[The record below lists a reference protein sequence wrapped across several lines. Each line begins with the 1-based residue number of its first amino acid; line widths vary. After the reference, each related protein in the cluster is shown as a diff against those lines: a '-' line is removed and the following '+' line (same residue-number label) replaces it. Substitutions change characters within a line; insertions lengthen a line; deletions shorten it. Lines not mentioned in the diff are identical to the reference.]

1 MPASLSD
8 FLYFPYFINL
18 STMADGSKASIERLK
33 FSNFKLKTLLNITE
47 TIITNS
53 PVDRLLAEFK
63 GILQTQLNIGK
74 ILIYILQG
82 REWRVILKSGVN
94 LSEYESIV
102 PDRDL
107 AHITDISGAHYSGL
121 SCISDFDFIIPIIK
135 DGRQIAFVIIGDLDE
150 DEKGMASSIKHLQF
164 VQTLSNIIIV
174 SIENHRLM
182 EENMKQAKLKEEMAL
197 ASRMQNMLVPKTD
210 IFHDNPNICVDKF
223 YLPHYEVGGDYYDFD
238 YLGDN
243 GMFFC
248 IADVSGKGM
257 SAAILMSNFQA
268 SLKALITPEISLSEL
283 VSRLN
288 GIVVRNAEG
297 DRFITLFIGRYD
309 FATHTLRY
317 VNAGHNAP
325 LLYNRNT
332 SSLTYLTKGCPGLG
346 MLDELPCVH
355 EGSIKLDSS
364 SKLLCFTDGVVEIE
378 RDGLPDFGQNVV
390 EQCVA
395 TPCDIH
401 DTMSNLLREL
411 DIQRSNKSIRDDVT
425 ILGIDFII

>member
-1 MPASLSD
+1 
-8 FLYFPYFINL
+8 
-18 STMADGSKASIERLK
+18 MADGSRASIERLK
-33 FSNFKLKTLLNITE
+33 FSNFKLKTLLNITRS
-47 TIITNS
+47 IITNS
-53 PVDRLLAEFK
+53 PVGQLLAEYQELLEK
-63 GILQTQLNIGK
+63 QLNIGK
-74 ILIYILQG
+74 VLIYIRQDND
-82 REWRVILKSGVN
+82 WNVILKSGVD
-94 LSEYESIV
+94 STEYEYID
-102 PDRDL
+102 PARDL
-107 AHITDISGAHYSGL
+107 TEITDITGTHYTGL
-121 SCISDFDFIIPIIK
+121 TNVKGFDFIIPIIK
-135 DGRQIAFVIIGDLDE
+135 DSKPIAYVIIGDMDDE
-150 DEKGMASSIKHLQF
+150 EKGMASSIKHLQF

-268 SLKALITPEISLSEL
+268 SLKALITPEISLSAL

-288 GIVVRNAEG
+288 SIVVRNAEG

-309 FATHTLRY
+309 FISHTLTY

-325 LLYNRNT
+325 LLYNRKNGE
-332 SSLTYLTKGCPGLG
+332 LTCLTKGCPGLG
-346 MLDELPCVH
+346 MLDELPCVN
-355 EGSIKLDSS
+355 EGVVVLDSD

-378 RDGLPDFGQNVV
+378 RDGIPDFGQNVV

-395 TPCDIH
+395 SADSIH
-401 DTMSNLLREL
+401 DTVATLLKDL

-425 ILGIDFII
+425 LLGIDFFV

>member
-1 MPASLSD
+1 M
-8 FLYFPYFINL
+8 
-18 STMADGSKASIERLK
+18 TDGSKASIERLR

-53 PVDRLLAEFK
+53 PVDRLLAEFQ

-74 ILIYILQG
+74 ILIFILQG
-82 REWRVILKSGVN
+82 SEWHVILKTGVDA
-94 LSEYESIV
+94 SEYDTIQ
-102 PDRDL
+102 PDRDFSK
-107 AHITDISGAHYSGL
+107 ITDISGTHYTGL
-121 SCISDFDFIIPIIK
+121 SCMSGFDFIIPIIK
-135 DGRQIAFVIIGDLDE
+135 DGKQIAYVIIGDLDE

-182 EENMKQAKLKEEMAL
+182 EENMRQAKLKEEMDL
-197 ASRMQNMLVPKTD
+197 ASRMQNMLVPKVD
-210 IFHDNPNICVDKF
+210 VFRGNPNICVDKF

-238 YLGDN
+238 YLGDS

-309 FATHTLRY
+309 FATHELRY

-325 LLYNRNT
+325 MLYYR
-332 SSLTYLTKGCPGLG
+332 SSNKLTYLTKGCPGLG
-346 MLDELPCVH
+346 MLDELPCVS
-355 EGSIKLDSS
+355 EGSIVLDSS
-364 SKLLCFTDGVVEIE
+364 SKLLCFTDGVVEME
-378 RDGLPDFGQNVV
+378 RDGIPDFGQNVV

-395 TPCDIH
+395 CQCNIH
-401 DTMSNLLREL
+401 DTMANILKEL

-425 ILGIDFII
+425 ILGIDFCI